1 MSLHQRSAPRRLMG
15 VSAVAACIAL
25 VAAGCSNSASTSG
38 PTGAAGSGTPTSA
51 ATPTSGP
58 TGSAGASTGSQYGF
72 PTVAQDPTAKITVWV
87 DADRSAIA
95 KAFEKDHPEC
105 PLAIETYD
113 ASAGGSDTFHTKVSL
128 LDQAGSGWPDV
139 AWSGQV
145 NDASWAA
152 HPQNGV
158 QAFAAALDQGVVPQ
172 KWLDGYT
179 PGALDPVTVDGHVY
193 GARDNLAPVV
203 LWYNKTL
210 FDKFGYTVPTTWEE
224 YQALGDKVAAEHPGY
239 ILGSIGDPFTAV
251 LTDMWAA
258 QAPIYTVD
266 GKTFTTDFSD
276 NHTTRMIALLDH
288 MFANKTLTID
298 GLFTPDWVKNWK
310 DKVLAIPGPT
320 WFTGALFQNKDNLA
334 GQPGEWGAGHALHW
348 AGEPIGTGNVGGGF
362 WYGSSHS
369 ANLACVG
376 TYLQYVTSGPQSVK
390 LITGLPAYASTASAW
405 LDAQTSSGFWANS
418 DTFKPVVDEAANNI
432 WKGWGATLPFSAEPP
447 WAEIVNPALASG
459 KTIASQ
465 VSAWQQRMVND
476 AQVNGFTPVTK

>member
-15 VSAVAACIAL
+15 VSAAAACIAR
-25 VAAGCSNSASTSG
+25 VAAGCSTNPSTSN
-38 PTGAAGSGTPTSA
+38 PSTSSPPASAGSG
-51 ATPTSGP
+51 TPTSGP
-58 TGSAGASTGSQYGF
+58 TGSAGSSTGSQYGF

-95 KAFEKDHPEC
+95 EAFQKDHPEC
-105 PLAIETYD
+105 PLTIETYD
-113 ASAGGSDTFHTKVSL
+113 ASAGGSDTFHTKISL

-145 NDASWAA
+145 NDASWNA

-158 QAFAAALDQGVVPQ
+158 QAFAAPLDQGVVPQ
-172 KWLDGYT
+172 SWLDGYT

-266 GKTFTTDFSD
+266 GTTFTSDFSD

-288 MFANKTLTID
+288 MFANKTLAID
-298 GLFTPDWVKNWK
+298 GLFTPDWVKKWK

-320 WFTGALFQNKDNLA
+320 WFTGALFQNKDNL
-334 GQPGEWGAGHALHW
+334 GGEPGEWGAGHALHW
-348 AGEPIGTGNVGGGF
+348 ADEPIATGNVGGGF

-418 DTFKPVVDEAANNI
+418 DTFKDVVDEAANNI

-465 VSAWQQRMVND
+465 VSAWQQRMVDD